1 MVGAALLQAVQFTT
15 VSWDMMAH
23 LLPWM
28 AHIRAEGPIGAFA
41 EPFANY
47 APPYLYLL
55 SAFSLLPIPDW
66 VAIKLLSSLGVSL
79 VALSSYQLLRASQAE
94 RPIEGAA
101 WLMVAPTVAV
111 NAGIMSQA
119 DALWVAPCLMA
130 VASAQRGRM
139 LQLCAWSGL
148 AFAVKAQAAF
158 FAPFVVATLLTHKAP
173 WRYWLLPA
181 LIYLAAITPAWL
193 AGWPA
198 SDLLTIYLR
207 QAQWVPEAAPDFL
220 GNAANWVA
228 PLQYAFPKVL
238 SSIPAWPAT
247 VLGALMAFA
256 LVAAFGRERLAPRQM
271 PAVAALSAI
280 LIPFILP
287 LMHERFMILGDVL
300 TLCYAWTVRTRRSVA
315 VAALMQFGSFAAIYD
330 YYWVQTSAVATAGS
344 VAVLAAIVLLIQEL
358 RERKVTAV

>member
-28 AHIRAEGPIGAFA
+28 
-41 EPFANY
+41 
-47 APPYLYLL
+47 
-55 SAFSLLPIPDW
+55 
-66 VAIKLLSSLGVSL
+66 
-79 VALSSYQLLRASQAE
+79 
-94 RPIEGAA
+94 
-101 WLMVAPTVAV
+101 
-111 NAGIMSQA
+111 
-119 DALWVAPCLMA
+119 
-130 VASAQRGRM
+130 
-139 LQLCAWSGL
+139 
-148 AFAVKAQAAF
+148 
-158 FAPFVVATLLTHKAP
+158 
-173 WRYWLLPA
+173 
-181 LIYLAAITPAWL
+181 
-193 AGWPA
+193 
-198 SDLLTIYLR
+198 
-207 QAQWVPEAAPDFL
+207 
-220 GNAANWVA
+220 A